1 MLWVEGYRKKK
12 KNLYKV
18 LWLKYQELTSSYSKQ
33 KKNIVK
39 NIVLNDHHLRSV
51 ESSQKKIFSWVDTQT
66 WVSQR
71 TRQRKIIKHMFCFKS
86 LTSIPFLRN
95 YFFFSFNICSPPK

>member
-1 MLWVEGYRKKK
+1 MGRRLKEKKK

-51 ESSQKKIFSWVDTQT
+51 ESSQKK
-66 WVSQR
+66 
-71 TRQRKIIKHMFCFKS
+71 
-86 LTSIPFLRN
+86 
-95 YFFFSFNICSPPK
+95 

>member
-1 MLWVEGYRKKK
+1 MGRRLKEKKK

-51 ESSQKKIFSWVDTQT
+51 ESSQKKWFSAG
-66 WVSQR
+66 
-71 TRQRKIIKHMFCFKS
+71 
-86 LTSIPFLRN
+86 
-95 YFFFSFNICSPPK
+95 